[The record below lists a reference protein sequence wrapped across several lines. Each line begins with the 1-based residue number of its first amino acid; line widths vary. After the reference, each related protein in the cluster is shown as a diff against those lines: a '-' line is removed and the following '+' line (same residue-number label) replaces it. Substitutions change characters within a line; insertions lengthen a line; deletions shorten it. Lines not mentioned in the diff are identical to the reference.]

1 MATPPDPKENWEN
14 EVLKQGEL
22 PGQNVRL
29 KKAGNLEDRRQDFDY
44 EKASRTFISGQSSKI
59 RELKELWK
67 NITEI

>member
-29 KKAGNLEDRRQDFDY
+29 KKAGNLEDRR
-44 EKASRTFISGQSSKI
+44 
-59 RELKELWK
+59 
-67 NITEI
+67 